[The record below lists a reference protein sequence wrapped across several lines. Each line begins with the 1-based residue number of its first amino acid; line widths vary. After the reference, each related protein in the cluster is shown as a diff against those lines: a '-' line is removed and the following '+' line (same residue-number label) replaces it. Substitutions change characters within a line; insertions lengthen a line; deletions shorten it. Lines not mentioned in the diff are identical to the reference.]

1 MDARGRSSDLDP
13 RTSARVKGSLSA
25 EWDAL
30 ARRIAPDFYLVAR
43 SLDEWDAACAALDEH
58 ASTARATDARR
69 AERVASLVLRR
80 QVMFVAHR
88 DALALAERDV
98 ARARLGEA
106 DLASALC
113 TIAIARERS
122 ADNAGALV
130 CLDEAVALAASGDN
144 VLLYLR
150 ILSDRAK
157 IHSVLGNRPS
167 AAADFLETIELAR
180 VHGDRVTE
188 ARALGGL
195 GFLHGHHDEP
205 VPYAA
210 YTRQSLAI
218 FRELGDRQMQAHTL
232 CNLGGALQRMGQLDE
247 AEACYA
253 EGFPIAMELKWSYGQ
268 ALFLAGRGGV
278 ACSRG
283 RLDEGLAL
291 YAEANVLLATI
302 DDHFQ
307 IGRHLLISG
316 RHLVDA
322 GRYED
327 SLPFLQRAIAHAVSH
342 GFLAAEAEAHGLL
355 VRSYEALGD
364 LVSANSSLHA
374 KLALRD
380 RLTAERIE
388 ERVRVVEVRMQSEA
402 ARREAERERQR
413 AAELQVA
420 NDDLRSALE
429 RERELMRVLD
439 RLARTDTLTRLANRR
454 HLQEFLA
461 QEMGRSRRRWR
472 PFAIVLLDI
481 DHFKGI
487 NDRFGHAVGD
497 EVLVEVGNRL
507 KDALRSVDVV
517 ARWGGEEFCAALV
530 DTSGPMAFQV
540 AQRLRTAIYAQPF
553 RTSVGAVTVTASLG
567 IADLR
572 PGESSVDELIR
583 RADLTLYEAKRRGRN
598 RVEGGPEH
606 VTEVVHLDETVELP

>member
-1 MDARGRSSDLDP
+1 MSG
-13 RTSARVKGSLSA
+13 TLSA
-25 EWDAL
+25 GWESL
-30 ARRIAPDFYLVAR
+30 ARRLAPDACLVAR
-43 SLDEWDAACAALDEH
+43 TLADWEAACAAFDTRASAVH
-58 ASTARATDARR
+58 AAELRR
-69 AERVASLVLRR
+69 AERSASLGLRR

-88 DALALAERDV
+88 DAMELAERDV
-98 ARARLGEA
+98 ARGRLGEG
-106 DLASALC
+106 DLAAALC
-113 TIAIARERS
+113 ALAIGRERC
-122 ADNAGALV
+122 ADNAGSLV
-130 CLDEAVALAASGDN
+130 CLDEAVALVAGGEN
-144 VLLYLR
+144 VSMYLR

-157 IHSVLGNRPS
+157 IHAVLGDRPS
-167 AAADFLETIELAR
+167 ATADFLETIELAR

-195 GFLHGHHDEP
+195 GFLYGHHDEP
-205 VPYAA
+205 VPYAD

-247 AEACYA
+247 SEACYA
-253 EGFPIAMELKWSYGQ
+253 EGYPIAMALKWTYGQ
-268 ALFLAGRGGV
+268 ALFLAGQGGL

-283 RLDEGLAL
+283 RIDEGLEH
-291 YAEANVLLATI
+291 YEASNVLLAQI
-302 DDHFQ
+302 SDHFQ

-316 RHLVDA
+316 RHLVDC
-322 GRYED
+322 GRYEGA
-327 SLPFLQRAIAHAVSH
+327 LGYLQRAVAHAVSH
-342 GFLAAEAEAHGLL
+342 GFIAAEAEAHGLL
-355 VRSYEALGD
+355 VRVHEALGD
-364 LVSANSSLHA
+364 LVGANTSLHA

-380 RLTAERIE
+380 RLMTERID
-388 ERVRVVEVRMQSEA
+388 ERVRTVELRLQSDA

-413 AAELQVA
+413 AAELQIA
-420 NDDLRSALE
+420 NEDLRAALE

-439 RLARTDTLTRLANRR
+439 RLARTDTLTKLANRR

-472 PFAIVLLDI
+472 PFAFVLLDI

-507 KDALRSVDVV
+507 KEALRSVDVV

-540 AQRLRTAIYAQPF
+540 AQRLRVAICAQPF
-553 RTSVGAVTVTASLG
+553 RTSVGAVTVTASVG

-606 VTEVVHLDETVELP
+606 VTEFVHLDEATELP

>member
-1 MDARGRSSDLDP
+1 MSG
-13 RTSARVKGSLSA
+13 TLSA
-25 EWDAL
+25 EWEAL
-30 ARRIAPDFYLVAR
+30 ARRLAPDVYLVAR
-43 SLDEWDAACAALDEH
+43 ALADWDEACAAFDTTASAAH
-58 ASTARATDARR
+58 AAELRR
-69 AERVASLVLRR
+69 AERLASLAVRR

-88 DALALAERDV
+88 DAMVLAERDV
-98 ARARLGEA
+98 ARGRLGEG
-106 DLASALC
+106 DLAAALC
-113 TIAIARERS
+113 ALAIGRERC

-130 CLDEAVALAASGDN
+130 CLDEAVALVAGGESVA
-144 VLLYLR
+144 LYLR

-180 VHGDRVTE
+180 VHGDRVIE

-205 VPYAA
+205 VPYAD
-210 YTRQSLAI
+210 YTRQALAI

-253 EGFPIAMELKWSYGQ
+253 EGYPIAMALKWTYGQ
-268 ALFLAGRGGV
+268 ALFLAGRGGL

-283 RLDEGLAL
+283 QIDEGLAH
-291 YAEANVLLATI
+291 YEASNVLLAQI
-302 DDHFQ
+302 SDQFQ
-307 IGRHLLISG
+307 IGRHLLIAG
-316 RHLVDA
+316 RHLVDC

-327 SLPFLQRAIAHAVSH
+327 SLPHLHRAVSHAVSH
-342 GFLAAEAEAHGLL
+342 GFIAAEAEAHGLL
-355 VRSYEALGD
+355 VRVHEALGD
-364 LVSANSSLHA
+364 IVGANASLHA

-380 RLTAERIE
+380 RLMAERIE
-388 ERVRVVEVRMQSEA
+388 ERVRTVELRMQSDA

-420 NDDLRSALE
+420 NEDLRSALE

-439 RLARTDTLTRLANRR
+439 RLARTDTLTKLANRR

-472 PFAIVLLDI
+472 PFALVLLDI

-507 KDALRSVDVV
+507 KEALRSVDVV

-530 DTSGPMAFQV
+530 DTAGPMAFQV
-540 AQRLRTAIYAQPF
+540 AQRLRMAIYAQPF

-606 VTEVVHLDETVELP
+606 VTEFVHLDEATELP